1 VAVVH
6 SENEDK
12 TAALLEAVGL
22 VKHYGGLTAVDG
34 VSLSVNRGEIFGL
47 LGPNGAGKTTTV
59 NMCVGLLKPTAGTI
73 SIGGVDLARD
83 PLAAKRLIGYLP
95 DEPFLSEKLTGRE
108 FVTFVAQL
116 YGTVRDLDQRRERL
130 LGYFGL
136 LDAADDLIAG
146 YSHGMKQ
153 KAALCGMLIHEPQIL
168 FLDEPTVGL
177 DPRSAHLLKDALR
190 SLADAGRAV
199 VLCTHIL
206 EIAQAICD
214 RVGILNHGRIVALGT
229 VDELRRMM
237 HAPSGESLEDIFLQ
251 LTGEG
256 DEQAVARSLLE
267 A

>member
-1 VAVVH
+1 VVA
-6 SENEDK
+6 SAGNTEDRRLP
-12 TAALLEAVGL
+12 LLEASGL
-22 VKHYGGLTAVDG
+22 IKRYGDLTAVADLT
-34 VSLSVNRGEIFGL
+34 LSVNRGEIFGL

-59 NMCVGLLKPTAGTI
+59 NMCVGLLKPTAGAI
-73 SIGGVDLARD
+73 MIGGVDLARE

-95 DEPFLSEKLTGRE
+95 DEPFLYEKLTGRE
-108 FVTFVAQL
+108 FVTFMAQL
-116 YGTVRDLDQRRERL
+116 YGTINDLEQRRERL
-130 LGYFGL
+130 LAYFDL
-136 LDAADDLIAG
+136 RDAAGDLIAG

-177 DPRSAHLLKDALR
+177 DPKSAHLLKDSLR
-190 SLADAGRAV
+190 SLADAGRGI

-214 RVGILNHGRIVALGT
+214 RVGILQHGKMVALGT
-229 VDELRRMM
+229 VDELRRST